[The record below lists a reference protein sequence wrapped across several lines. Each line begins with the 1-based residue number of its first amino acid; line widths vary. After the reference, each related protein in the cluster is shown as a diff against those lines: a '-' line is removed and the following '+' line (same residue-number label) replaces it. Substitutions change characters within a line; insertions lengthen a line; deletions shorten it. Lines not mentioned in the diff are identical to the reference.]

1 MRSDQPFIRWEWIG
15 DNRDQ
20 IWDQTVQHLELT
32 LIAVGIGFL
41 LAMVL
46 SLLGIRFRRLYAPIT
61 SLAGILYTIPSL
73 ALFAFFVPI
82 TGLST
87 TTAEIGLVSY
97 TLLIL
102 IRNITAGLD
111 AVPPSVR
118 EAARGLGY
126 RQPRLFWEV
135 ELPLAVPSIIAGLRI
150 ATVTVIG
157 LVTVTS
163 IITLGGLGLFIL
175 DGLRRDFL
183 TPLLVGTVLT
193 ILLAVALDAA
203 LLLAERWL
211 TPAARATRG
220 ADATEGGSATS

>member
-1 MRSDQPFIRWEWIG
+1 MRDQPLVRWDWVMDHRG
-15 DNRDQ
+15 Q
-20 IWDQTVQHLELT
+20 IWDQTAEHLQLT

-41 LAMVL
+41 VAITL
-46 SLLGIRFRRLYAPIT
+46 SLLGIRFRRLYSAIT
-61 SLAGILYTIPSL
+61 SVAGILYTIPSL

-87 TTAEIGLVSY
+87 TTAEVGLTSY

-102 IRNITAGLD
+102 VRNITAGLD
-111 AVPPSVR
+111 AVPASVR

-135 ELPLAVPSIIAGLRI
+135 ELPLAVPSIVAGLRI
-150 ATVTVIG
+150 ATVTVVG

-163 IITLGGLGLFIL
+163 IISLGGLGLFIL

-183 TPLLVGTVLT
+183 TPLVVGTVLT
-193 ILLAVALDAA
+193 VALAATLDAV
-203 LLLAERWL
+203 LLLVERWL
-211 TPAARATRG
+211 TPATRAAR
-220 ADATEGGSATS
+220 

>member
-1 MRSDQPFIRWEWIG
+1 VRSDQPWLRWEWIRE
-15 DNRDQ
+15 NRGA
-20 IWDQTVQHLELT
+20 IWEQTVEHIELT
-32 LIAVGIGFL
+32 VIAVGIGFAI
-41 LAMVL
+41 AMAL
-46 SLLGIRFRRLYAPIT
+46 SLLGIRFRRLYGPIT
-61 SLAGILYTIPSL
+61 GVAGILYTIPSL

-82 TGLST
+82 TGLSR

-111 AVPPSVR
+111 AVPASVR

-135 ELPLAVPSIIAGLRI
+135 ELPLALPSIIAGLRI

-163 IITLGGLGLFIL
+163 IISLGGLGLFIL

-183 TPLLVGTVLT
+183 TPLVVGTVLT
-193 ILLAVALDAA
+193 VALAVTLDAV
-203 LLLAERWL
+203 LLLTERWL
-211 TPAARATRG
+211 TPATRAVRTR
-220 ADATEGGSATS
+220 

>member
-1 MRSDQPFIRWEWIG
+1 MRGGQPWVRWEWIQ
-15 DNRDQ
+15 DNQGQ
-20 IWDQTVQHLELT
+20 IWEQTVEHLQLT

-41 LAMVL
+41 IAMVL
-46 SLLGIRFRRLYAPIT
+46 SLVGIRFRGLYGPIT
-61 SLAGILYTIPSL
+61 GVAGILYTIPSL

-102 IRNITAGLD
+102 IRNITSGLD
-111 AVPPSVR
+111 AVPPAVR

-135 ELPLAVPSIIAGLRI
+135 ELPLAVPSIVAGLRI

-163 IITLGGLGLFIL
+163 IISLGGLGLFIL

-183 TPLLVGTVLT
+183 TPLIVGTVLT
-193 ILLAVALDAA
+193 VLLAVVLDAV
-203 LLLAERWL
+203 LLLVERWL
-211 TPAARATRG
+211 TPATRARAPR
-220 ADATEGGSATS
+220 

>member
-1 MRSDQPFIRWEWIG
+1 MRSDQPWIRWEWVR
-15 DNRDQ
+15 DNQGQ
-20 IWDQTVQHLELT
+20 IWEQTVEHLQLT

-41 LAMVL
+41 IAMVL
-46 SLLGIRFRRLYAPIT
+46 SLVGIRFRGLYGPIT
-61 SLAGILYTIPSL
+61 GFAGILYTVPSL

-82 TGLST
+82 TGLSMM
-87 TTAEIGLVSY
+87 TAEIGLVSY

-102 IRNITAGLD
+102 IRNITSGLD
-111 AVPPSVR
+111 AVPPAVR

-135 ELPLAVPSIIAGLRI
+135 ELPLAVPSIVAGLRI

-163 IITLGGLGLFIL
+163 IISLGGLGLFIL

-183 TPLLVGTVLT
+183 TPLVVGTVLT
-193 ILLAVALDAA
+193 VLLAVALDAA

-211 TPAARATRG
+211 TPATRARAGR
-220 ADATEGGSATS
+220 

>member
-1 MRSDQPFIRWEWIG
+1 MRSDQPWIRWEWVR
-15 DNRDQ
+15 DNQGQ
-20 IWDQTVQHLELT
+20 IWEQTIEHLQLT

-41 LAMVL
+41 IAMVL
-46 SLLGIRFRRLYAPIT
+46 SLVGIRFRRLYGPIT
-61 SLAGILYTIPSL
+61 GVAGVLYTIPSL

-102 IRNITAGLD
+102 IRNITSGLD
-111 AVPPSVR
+111 EVPPAVR

-135 ELPLAVPSIIAGLRI
+135 ELPLAVPSIVAGLRI

-163 IITLGGLGLFIL
+163 IISLGGLGLFIL

-183 TPLLVGTVLT
+183 TPLVVGTVLT
-193 ILLAVALDAA
+193 VLLAVALDAA

-211 TPAARATRG
+211 TPAARAR
-220 ADATEGGSATS
+220 ARR

>member
-1 MRSDQPFIRWEWIG
+1 MRSDQPWIRWEWVG
-15 DNRDQ
+15 DNRGQ
-20 IWDQTVQHLELT
+20 IWEQTLEHLELT
-32 LIAVGIGFL
+32 VIAVGIGFL
-41 LAMVL
+41 IAMVL
-46 SLLGIRFRRLYAPIT
+46 SLVGIRFRGLYGPIT
-61 SLAGILYTIPSL
+61 GFAGILYTIPSL

-102 IRNITAGLD
+102 IRNITSGLD
-111 AVPPSVR
+111 SVPPAVR

-163 IITLGGLGLFIL
+163 IISLGGLGLFIL

-183 TPLLVGTVLT
+183 TPLVVGTALT
-193 ILLAVALDAA
+193 VLLAITLDVA

-211 TPAARATRG
+211 TPAARAR
-220 ADATEGGSATS
+220 APR

>member
-1 MRSDQPFIRWEWIG
+1 MRGDQPFIRWEWIG
-15 DNRDQ
+15 DNRGQ

-32 LIAVGIGFL
+32 VIAVGIGFL

-46 SLLGIRFRRLYAPIT
+46 SLIGIRFRRLYPPIT

-87 TTAEIGLVSY
+87 MTAEIGLVSY

-111 AVPPSVR
+111 AVPASVR

-126 RQPRLFWEV
+126 RQPRLFCEV

-193 ILLAVALDAA
+193 ILLAVTLDAA

-220 ADATEGGSATS
+220 AQSAEGGSIAQ

>member
-1 MRSDQPFIRWEWIG
+1 VR
-15 DNRDQ
+15 DNRGP
-20 IWDQTVQHLELT
+20 IWDQTIEHLELT
-32 LIAVGIGFL
+32 LIAVGVGFVIAMA
-41 LAMVL
+41 LAL
-46 SLLGIRFRRLYAPIT
+46 IGIRFRATYGPIT
-61 SLAGILYTIPSL
+61 AFAGILYTIPSL

-82 TGLST
+82 TGLSR

-102 IRNITAGLD
+102 VRNITTGLD
-111 AVPPSVR
+111 SVPPSVR

-135 ELPLAVPSIIAGLRI
+135 ELPLAAPSIIAGLRI

-163 IITLGGLGLFIL
+163 IISLGGLGLFIL

-183 TPLLVGTVLT
+183 TPLVVGTALT
-193 ILLAVALDAA
+193 VARAVALDAA
-203 LLLAERWL
+203 LLLAESWL
-211 TPAARATRG
+211 TPASRSR
-220 ADATEGGSATS
+220 TSR

>member
-1 MRSDQPFIRWEWIG
+1 MSGGQPFIRWEWIG
-15 DNRDQ
+15 DNRSQ
-20 IWDQTVQHLELT
+20 IWDQTLQHLELT
-32 LIAVGIGFL
+32 VIAVGIGFL
-41 LAMVL
+41 LAMLL
-46 SLLGIRFRRLYAPIT
+46 SLVGIRFRRLYAPIT
-61 SLAGILYTIPSL
+61 SVAGILYTIPSL

-102 IRNITAGLD
+102 IRNITAGL
-111 AVPPSVR
+111 AAIPASVR

-163 IITLGGLGLFIL
+163 VITLGGLGLFIL

-211 TPAARATRG
+211 TPATQSNRG
-220 ADATEGGSATS
+220 ARTVEGGSVAE

>member
-1 MRSDQPFIRWEWIG
+1 MIWE
-15 DNRDQ
+15 
-20 IWDQTVQHLELT
+20 QTVEHLELT
-32 LIAVGIGFL
+32 MIAVGIGFVIAL
-41 LAMVL
+41 GL
-46 SLLGIRFRRLYAPIT
+46 SLIGVRFRRTYGPIT
-61 SLAGILYTIPSL
+61 GIAGILYTIPSL

-82 TGLST
+82 TGLSR

-111 AVPPSVR
+111 AVPASVR

-163 IITLGGLGLFIL
+163 IISLGGLGLFIL

-183 TPLLVGTVLT
+183 TPLVVGTVLT
-193 ILLAVALDAA
+193 VALAVALDAA

-211 TPAARATRG
+211 TPATRARSSR
-220 ADATEGGSATS
+220 

>member
-1 MRSDQPFIRWEWIG
+1 MRGDQPWIRWEWVR
-15 DNRDQ
+15 DNQGQ
-20 IWDQTVQHLELT
+20 IWEQTVEHLQLT

-41 LAMVL
+41 IAMVL
-46 SLLGIRFRRLYAPIT
+46 SLVGIRFRGLYGPIT
-61 SLAGILYTIPSL
+61 GIAGILYTIPSL

-102 IRNITAGLD
+102 IRNITSGLD
-111 AVPPSVR
+111 AVPPAVR

-135 ELPLAVPSIIAGLRI
+135 ELPLAAPSIVAGLRI
-150 ATVTVIG
+150 ATVTVVG

-163 IITLGGLGLFIL
+163 IISLGGLGLFIL

-183 TPLLVGTVLT
+183 TPLVVGTVLT
-193 ILLAVALDAA
+193 VLLAVALDAA

-211 TPAARATRG
+211 TPAARARAG
-220 ADATEGGSATS
+220 R

>member
-1 MRSDQPFIRWEWIG
+1 MQRDQPWIRWEWVW
-15 DNRDQ
+15 DNRGQ
-20 IWDQTVQHLELT
+20 IGEQTLEHLQLT
-32 LIAVGIGFL
+32 LIAVVIGF
-41 LAMVL
+41 AIAIVL
-46 SLLGIRFRRLYAPIT
+46 SLLGLRFRRLYPPIT
-61 SLAGILYTIPSL
+61 SVAGVLYTIPSL

-82 TGLST
+82 TGLSM
-87 TTAEIGLVSY
+87 TTAEIGLISY

-111 AVPPSVR
+111 AVPSPVR

-135 ELPLAVPSIIAGLRI
+135 ELPLAIPSIVAGLRI

-163 IITLGGLGLFIL
+163 IISLGGLGLFIL

-183 TPLLVGTVLT
+183 TPLMVGTVLT
-193 ILLAVALDAA
+193 IVLAASLDAV
-203 LLLAERWL
+203 LLLVERWL
-211 TPAARATRG
+211 TPSARAAR
-220 ADATEGGSATS
+220 

>member
-1 MRSDQPFIRWEWIG
+1 MRGEQPWLRWEWIG
-15 DNRDQ
+15 DNRRA
-20 IWDQTVQHLELT
+20 IWEQTLEHVELT
-32 LIAVGIGFL
+32 LIAVGIGFAIAL
-41 LAMVL
+41 VL
-46 SLLGIRFRRLYAPIT
+46 SLIGIRFRGLYGPIT
-61 SLAGILYTIPSL
+61 SVAGILYTIPSL

-82 TGLST
+82 TGLSR

-111 AVPPSVR
+111 AVPASVR

-126 RQPRLFWEV
+126 QQPRLFWEV
-135 ELPLAVPSIIAGLRI
+135 ELPLALPSIIAGLRI

-163 IITLGGLGLFIL
+163 IISLGGLGLFIL

-193 ILLAVALDAA
+193 VALAVALDAA
-203 LLLAERWL
+203 LLLTERWL
-211 TPAARATRG
+211 TPAARAGR
-220 ADATEGGSATS
+220 SR